1 MELSRNRPGS
11 GSGANA
17 TDVEAAV
24 IGAGPHGLAATIML
38 RRAGVNTSVFGEPM
52 GFWKTMPEGMML
64 RSNLSAS
71 NMIEPAGPYSLS
83 SFGEATGVYVDH
95 PVALSDFVS
104 YGLWV
109 TREAVP
115 DVDRRFVSQL
125 TAAPGGFRLTLA
137 DGECV
142 SATSVVV
149 AGGISPFAHTPPGF
163 EHLSPE
169 RFSHSAGHSDLSVF
183 AGRRVAVVGGG
194 QSAFECAAL
203 MVERGAADV
212 EVIVRDE
219 RIVFLRGR
227 AVKRVL
233 GRLGPVVY
241 APTDVGPLWYSRLVS
256 KPDICFRRLPRLT
269 QDRIALR
276 CIRPACSHFVR
287 VRLGGVRTTTGVELL
302 RAGERDGSLRLALS
316 DGSVREVDHLMFATG
331 YRVDVARYPFIAP
344 ELASAIRRHNG
355 YPVLGRGLESSIAGL
370 HFSGAPAAWSYG
382 PIMRFVSGSWY
393 AAAALSRAIAR
404 GPARARP
411 LMAARA

>member
-1 MELSRNRPGS
+1 MSRRHPGA
-11 GSGANA
+11 GAA
-17 TDVEAAV
+17 DVESAV

-38 RRAGVNTSVFGEPM
+38 RRAGVDTSVFGEPM

-83 SFGEATGVYVDH
+83 SFEKATGIHVEH
-95 PVALSDFVS
+95 PVPLEDFVS

-125 TAAPGGFRLTLA
+125 TATPVGFRLALA
-137 DGECV
+137 DGDTL
-142 SATSVVV
+142 SARSVVV
-149 AGGISPFAHTPPGF
+149 AGGIAPFAHTPPRF
-163 EHLSPE
+163 EHLPRE
-169 RFSHSAGHSDLSVF
+169 RFSHSADHSDLSVF

-194 QSAFECAAL
+194 QSAFECGAL
-203 MVERGAADV
+203 MVERGTADV
-212 EVIVRDE
+212 EVLVRDQ

-227 AVKRVL
+227 AVKRAL
-233 GRLGPVVY
+233 GRLGPIVY

-256 KPDICFRRLPRLT
+256 KPEIAFRRLPRLT
-269 QDRIALR
+269 QDKIARR

-287 VRLGGVRTTTGVELL
+287 GRLDGVRTTTGVEL
-302 RAGERDGSLRLALS
+302 AAAAERDGALRLELS
-316 DGSVREVDHLMFATG
+316 DGSVREVDHVMFATG
-331 YRVDVARYPFIAP
+331 YRVDVARYPFLAE
-344 ELASAIRRHNG
+344 ELVGGIRRHNG
-355 YPVLGRGLESSIAGL
+355 YPVLGRGLESSVPGL

-393 AAAALSRAIAR
+393 AASTLSRAIGR
-404 GPARARP
+404 DRARP
-411 LMAARA
+411 RPVPAARA